1 MFKEKVRKIDKWLLQ
16 PLDLSKA
23 GDKVLF
29 AIFYLSI
36 ILFGGTLGALIRAIF
51 DVEHYAPFLIFYFI
65 SVFSL
70 VFLIYSLFTVYQ
82 ILKKFK
88 EKRKCVKNWKKHGF
102 ATCVKRSLENLKLS
116 KTVTISLFVQDA
128 ESM

>member
-1 MFKEKVRKIDKWLLQ
+1 MFKENLKKINQWLLQ
-16 PLDLSKA
+16 PIDLSKA

-29 AIFYLSI
+29 ATFYLSI

-51 DVEHYAPFLIFYFI
+51 DVEQYAPFLIFYFI

-70 VFLIYSLFTVYQ
+70 VFLVYLLFTVYQ

-88 EKRKCVKNWKKHGF
+88 EKRKC
-102 ATCVKRSLENLKLS
+102 
-116 KTVTISLFVQDA
+116 
-128 ESM
+128 

>member
-1 MFKEKVRKIDKWLLQ
+1 MQEETYNLISAKQCEALNKASARKDSELVLHV
-16 PLDLSKA
+16 LDNMQKLA
-23 GDKVLF
+23 VLHHEGRVLR
-29 AIFYLSI
+29 LSI
-36 ILFGGTLGALIRAIF
+36 YDLW
-51 DVEHYAPFLIFYFI
+51 
-65 SVFSL
+65 
-70 VFLIYSLFTVYQ
+70 
-82 ILKKFK
+82 KKIK